1 MGGLGPKNKHGERG
15 LSCACEKERSARRVP
30 SSREGPLGMKC
41 FTRGFAAEA
50 QPPHKPDVQGSLL
63 DRPSAWAR
71 QPPRSL
77 VTAGGQQATGA
88 AQPAVLCSRPS
99 LPFLRGTPALP
110 CPFSGPVASC
120 RPSPLGWPARRLS
133 VFGADRGSSPRWAD
147 RKAAE
152 GVRPSYPVGATGIV
166 GLS

>member
-63 DRPSAWAR
+63 DRPSAWGR

-77 VTAGGQQATGA
+77 VTSGWAAGHRGCRPLQPPFAAFPPGDPCPPLSLFRARRALPALTPWVARQA
-88 AQPAVLCSRPS
+88 AQR
-99 LPFLRGTPALP
+99 LR
-110 CPFSGPVASC
+110 S
-120 RPSPLGWPARRLS
+120 
-133 VFGADRGSSPRWAD
+133 
-147 RKAAE
+147 
-152 GVRPSYPVGATGIV
+152 
-166 GLS
+166 